1 MFLAQTKTKRKAN
14 SNSAYFNM
22 PVSFL
27 YNNVRFLQNPRD
39 NSLMVKGEILNMSTK
54 SFNAIVFRIV
64 VFVSNKPSGHLC
76 ITFRGFYPGQT
87 KVFEESL
94 RCLGLSPA
102 TALNVLS
109 CEIFPESSY

>member
-1 MFLAQTKTKRKAN
+1 MFLDLTKTKRKAK

-22 PVSFL
+22 SVSFL
-27 YNNVRFLQNPRD
+27 YNNVCFLQNPRD
-39 NSLMVKGEILNMSTK
+39 NSLVVKGEILNMSTK
-54 SFNAIVFRIV
+54 SFNAIVFRIII
-64 VFVSNKPSGHLC
+64 FVGNKPSGHIC
-76 ITFRGFYPGQT
+76 VTFRGFYPGQS

-102 TALNVLS
+102 IGPSVLS